1 MSRLLTTTFT
11 TADFV
16 RSSLWLF
23 VAFPYRTAPKGPPSS
38 FAQHNARLR
47 FLDTTLRSILF
58 SGTSSLLRVIPPLCS
73 ASGLSSLWVH
83 HLDFSVRIA
92 AAGSHVPHNCL
103 LTDSGHLN
111 AGCRSVR
118 KQVSAG
124 ANPTATN
131 PPWFRHRLFRFD
143 MSSVVPLRSSFCLTP
158 DLFFSGLFLL
168 RSRP

>member
-16 RSSLWLF
+16 RSSLRLF
-23 VAFPYRTAPKGPPSS
+23 GAFPYRTAPKGPPSS

-58 SGTSSLLRVIPPLCS
+58 SGTSSLLWVIPPLCS
-73 ASGLSSLWVH
+73 AFVRSSSWVL

-92 AAGSHVPHNCL
+92 APGSHVPRSCL

-111 AGCRSVR
+111 AGWRSVR
-118 KQVSAG
+118 KQVFAG
-124 ANPTATN
+124 ADPTVTN
-131 PPWFRHRLFRFD
+131 PPWFRHRLFRFRH
-143 MSSVVPLRSSFCLTP
+143 VI
-158 DLFFSGLFLL
+158 SGSLAVLFL
-168 RSRP
+168 SGT